1 MGPRTYGSV
10 ASWRAATS
18 EEIVAGQKTGLTVNP
33 EMIGPVQGLSAEVA
47 AGQSSA
53 GNGFILRPGSPLR
66 SKGLDLAGFGLDS
79 GWLNY
84 AGTRQPALHP
94 DVGAQ

>member
-1 MGPRTYGSV
+1 MLELSASSESTAVLQGNDYFSTGRTWSIQWGPKTYGSL

-18 EEIVAGQKTGLTVNP
+18 EEVVAGQKTGFTVNP

-53 GNGFILRPGSPLR
+53 WLTCLSPAA
-66 SKGLDLAGFGLDS
+66 S
-79 GWLNY
+79 
-84 AGTRQPALHP
+84 
-94 DVGAQ
+94 